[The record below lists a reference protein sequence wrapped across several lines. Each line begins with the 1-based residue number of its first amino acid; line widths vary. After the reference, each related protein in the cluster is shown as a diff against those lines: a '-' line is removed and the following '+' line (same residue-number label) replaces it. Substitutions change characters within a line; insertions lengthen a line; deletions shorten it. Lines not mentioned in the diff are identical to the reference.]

1 MSSTYTKHYGRAGMN
16 AAAPMYIISQTKF
29 FEQPINMSA
38 KRGARLL

>member
-1 MSSTYTKHYGRAGMN
+1 MPSTYTKHYGRAGTN
-16 AAAPMYIISQTKF
+16 GAAPMYISQTKF

>member
-1 MSSTYTKHYGRAGMN
+1 MSNTYTKHYGRARTN
-16 AAAPMYIISQTKF
+16 ATAPMYISQTKF